1 VYCRDPITRAA
12 QTADATRYERRA
24 LWTGVMIGSVVA
36 GIPFTLVAASQGG
49 KYPEGVAVIW
59 LVIAA
64 AYLVAFVASRLHK
77 PRGRE

>member
-1 VYCRDPITRAA
+1 MHGIGA
-12 QTADATRYERRA
+12 
-24 LWTGVMIGSVVA
+24 GVMIGSVVA

-64 AYLVAFVASRLHK
+64 VYLVAFVASRLHK